1 MYTGLLHLHNLLR
14 WVILLLLLIGIV
26 QGLMK
31 HKGLAKTSL
40 FLLIAAHISLLI
52 GIYQWFAGNM
62 GWQMIKS
69 MGMAVVMKNPA
80 ARFWVVEHFVGML
93 LGITLITIA
102 RGKAKILLY
111 KPVLLLYVVALIIIL
126 ASVPWPFREGI
137 GRGLLP

>member
-62 GWQMIKS
+62 GWQ
-69 MGMAVVMKNPA
+69 MKNPA